1 MDVSKLGVNFE
12 REIREQPQVWE
23 RLAAS
28 DKAAKLARVLDGDI
42 VLVGSGSSLFVAEL
56 GALALRR
63 RSMKAHALAAS
74 EARLDHRAYED
85 QIVIAISQSGR
96 STDLFEALDALAPRH
111 LIALTNSLDSPL
123 AARAQLAIDI
133 GAGAE
138 LAVPASKS
146 VSATAAILLRAA
158 SLLGGVTRRGAR
170 ALEET
175 ARAIR
180 AWLNGRKIKSLIEAA
195 RDIARHQSVVVLGS
209 DYGVPIANETALK
222 LKEASYLHAEGFA
235 AGEFRHGSIAM
246 VDAASVV
253 IGFVDHDA
261 LPVIAKPVRELRAL
275 KTTCYTIGRPA
286 IDDLPTLGPTV
297 EDPYNTLAWL
307 VTAQMLALH
316 AGRARNIDSDAPRGL
331 TKALVEE

>member
-111 LIALTNSLDSPL
+111 LIALTNSLD
-123 AARAQLAIDI
+123 
-133 GAGAE
+133 
-138 LAVPASKS
+138 
-146 VSATAAILLRAA
+146 
-158 SLLGGVTRRGAR
+158 
-170 ALEET
+170 
-175 ARAIR
+175 
-180 AWLNGRKIKSLIEAA
+180 
-195 RDIARHQSVVVLGS
+195 
-209 DYGVPIANETALK
+209 
-222 LKEASYLHAEGFA
+222 
-235 AGEFRHGSIAM
+235 
-246 VDAASVV
+246 
-253 IGFVDHDA
+253 
-261 LPVIAKPVRELRAL
+261 
-275 KTTCYTIGRPA
+275 
-286 IDDLPTLGPTV
+286 
-297 EDPYNTLAWL
+297 
-307 VTAQMLALH
+307 
-316 AGRARNIDSDAPRGL
+316 
-331 TKALVEE
+331 